1 MGKRPHT
8 GDRYETTKSSLEELV
23 LLGTRAPWVCE
34 EQDEGRFWLSLSE
47 TAQMGKRRTLS
58 RSLRGQGSQEKR
70 FRRQD
75 TQKGKD
81 KTLQKEDHGVLK
93 TPPALDSK

>member
-1 MGKRPHT
+1 
-8 GDRYETTKSSLEELV
+8 
-23 LLGTRAPWVCE
+23 
-34 EQDEGRFWLSLSE
+34 
-47 TAQMGKRRTLS
+47 MGKRRTFS

-75 TQKGKD
+75 TQKRKN
-81 KTLQKEDHGVLK
+81 KTLQKDHEVLK